1 MTNHIDLGTV
11 LRQTLAANLYSNL
24 VTRSTGAAVRTQIE
38 LLMKS
43 SERALTIIDFS
54 HVSMIDFSCADE
66 VIAKLLLRAS
76 GGWDQETDVKAD
88 LKADFETDVKAQGH
102 REAYFVFRGMTD
114 DHWDAIE
121 AVLER
126 HGLAL
131 VVERDSGMELVGV
144 LEDCER
150 RAFQAVKR
158 RGRAESWELAGDLG
172 EPEPAVRNALDRMW
186 HRRLIMRSGDCYMP
200 VGEVA

>member
-24 VTRSTGAAVRTQIE
+24 VTRPTGLAVRTQIE
-38 LLMKS
+38 RLLES
-43 SERALTIIDFS
+43 ARSDERALAIIDFS

-66 VIAKLLLRAS
+66 VIAKLLMRF
-76 GGWDQETDVKAD
+76 GQE
-88 LKADFETDVKAQGH
+88 
-102 REAYFVFRGMTD
+102 REAYFVFRGMTE
-114 DHWDAIE
+114 DHWDAVE

-131 VVERDSGMELVGV
+131 VVERESGMELVGV
-144 LEDCER
+144 LEDRER

-172 EPEPAVRNALDRMW
+172 EPEPAVRHALDRMW

>member
-1 MTNHIDLGTV
+1 V
-11 LRQTLAANLYSNL
+11 
-24 VTRSTGAAVRTQIE
+24 
-38 LLMKS
+38 
-43 SERALTIIDFS
+43 IDFS

-66 VIAKLLLRAS
+66 VIAKLLMRAI
-76 GGWDQETDVKAD
+76 GERNEEADIRADIKAD
-88 LKADFETDVKAQGH
+88 RH

-131 VVERDSGMELVGV
+131 VVERESGMELVGV
-144 LEDCER
+144 LEDRER

-172 EPEPAVRNALDRMW
+172 EPEPAVRHALDRMW

>member
-24 VTRSTGAAVRTQIE
+24 VTRPTGAAVRTQIE
-38 LLMKS
+38 SLLRT
-43 SERALTIIDFS
+43 SERSLTVIDFS

-66 VIAKLLLRAS
+66 VIAKLLLSYGR
-76 GGWDQETDVKAD
+76 E
-88 LKADFETDVKAQGH
+88 

-121 AVLER
+121 TVLER

-131 VVERDSGMELVGV
+131 VVERETGVELVGV
-144 LEDCER
+144 LDDRER
-150 RAFQAVKR
+150 RAWEAMKR
-158 RGRAESWELAGDLG
+158 RSGGRAESWELASDLG
-172 EPEPAVRNALDRMW
+172 EPEPTVRGALDRLW
-186 HRRLIMRSGDCYMP
+186 HRRLIMRLGDTYMP

>member
-24 VTRSTGAAVRTQIE
+24 VTRPTGAAVRTQIE
-38 LLMKS
+38 LLLKS
-43 SERALTIIDFS
+43 SERSLTVIDFS

-66 VIAKLLLRAS
+66 VIAKLLMRP
-76 GGWDQETDVKAD
+76 G
-88 LKADFETDVKAQGH
+88 
-102 REAYFVFRGMTD
+102 RERESYFVFRGMTD

-121 AVLER
+121 VVLER

-144 LEDCER
+144 LEDRER
-150 RAFQAVKR
+150 RAFQAIKR

-172 EPEPAVRNALDRMW
+172 EPEPTVRHALDRMW
-186 HRRLIMRSGDCYMP
+186 HRRLIMRHGDAYMP
-200 VGEVA
+200 VGEIA